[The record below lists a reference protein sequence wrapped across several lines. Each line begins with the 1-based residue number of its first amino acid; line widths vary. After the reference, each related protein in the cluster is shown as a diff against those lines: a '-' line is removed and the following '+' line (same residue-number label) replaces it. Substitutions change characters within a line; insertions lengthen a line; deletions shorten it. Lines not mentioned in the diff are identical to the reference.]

1 MTTNHR
7 SPFQV
12 IGGVRMET
20 VNCEDQQFSADL
32 SGLNLNSGLEEKS
45 GPDLRLYWDGK
56 RGLLFK
62 FFSLP
67 TSFLSSF

>member
-12 IGGVRMET
+12 IGGVRTET

-45 GPDLRLYWDGK
+45 GPDSRLYWDGK

-62 FFSLP
+62 LFSP
-67 TSFLSSF
+67 PSSFLYSF